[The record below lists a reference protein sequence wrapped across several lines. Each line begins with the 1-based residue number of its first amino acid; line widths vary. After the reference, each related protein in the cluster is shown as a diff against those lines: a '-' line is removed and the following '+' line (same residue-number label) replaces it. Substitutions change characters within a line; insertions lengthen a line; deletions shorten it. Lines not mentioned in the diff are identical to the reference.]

1 MSRQSFAMTEDM
13 YLVLVM
19 SFAALCGAF
28 VGRVFASEAENRRT
42 AVLAAAYMG
51 AGAGLVGAPPFAFL
65 LTFVVHSWRSGL
77 GIAPL
82 IDAIEATGVGLLW
95 GPVGG
100 AAGGLLLGIL
110 VALLGKGAR
119 RR

>member
-1 MSRQSFAMTEDM
+1 MTENM
-13 YLVLVM
+13 YWALVV
-19 SFAALCGAF
+19 SFAALCGAI
-28 VGRVFASEAENRRT
+28 VGRVFAAEAENRRT
-42 AVLAAAYMG
+42 AALAAAYTG
-51 AGAGLVGAPPFAFL
+51 GGAGLMSAPPFAFL
-65 LTFVVHSWRSGL
+65 LTFVVHSWNSGF
-77 GIAPL
+77 GIPPL

-100 AAGGLLLGIL
+100 AAGGLVLGML